1 MNNHELMEQKE
12 LFVDIEDKSSDN
24 TIYGRISD
32 LINSGNNS
40 AKLSIRYTSQ
50 KKENEIELDLV
61 QFKKIKEIQDL
72 PDWVIIKLI
81 LAAGSLREGNFK
93 NRLLND

>member
-1 MNNHELMEQKE
+1 MQQQE
-12 LFVDIEDKSSDN
+12 LFIDIEDKSSDN
-24 TIYGRISD
+24 PISERINN
-32 LINSGNNS
+32 LIGSGYKS
-40 AKLSIRYTSQ
+40 VKLEVSSSSNKRGS
-50 KKENEIELDLV
+50 NIELDLV

-81 LAAGSLREGNFK
+81 LAAGSLRVSNFK

>member
-1 MNNHELMEQKE
+1 MKQKE
-12 LFVDIEDKSSDN
+12 LFIDIEDKRSDN
-24 TIYGRISD
+24 TISGRISD
-32 LINSGNNS
+32 LINSGYNS
-40 AKLSIRYTSQ
+40 AKLGIRSTFQ
-50 KKENEIELDLV
+50 IKENEIELDLV

-81 LAAGSLREGNFK
+81 LAAGSLRESNFK

>member
-1 MNNHELMEQKE
+1 MINQELLEQKE
-12 LFVDIEDKSSDN
+12 LFIDLDDKSSDN
-24 TIYGRISD
+24 PISRSISD
-32 LINSGNNS
+32 LINSGFS
-40 AKLSIRYTSQ
+40 SVSLEIRFSSG
-50 KKENEIELDLV
+50 KREIIKLDLV
-61 QFKKIKEIQDL
+61 LFKKVKEIQDL